1 MIMAGS
7 AIAIAGDAVIE
18 KGRSLASHVLEVS
31 KADLEFRDG
40 SFYVQGTDISIGLL
54 DLAMRMP
61 SLRDLPPDLPTTP
74 TRPANSRRPV
84 FIIRMAVTSAK
95 SRSILRPGR
104 WTSLPIVPSTT
115 LEPSSTRSSCMVR
128 SMAGSRRESDRSCW
142 NGLPMTMTVN

>member
-18 KGRSLASHVLEVS
+18 KGRSLMSHVLEVS

-40 SFYVQGTDISIGLL
+40 SFVQGTDISIGLL

-74 TRPANSRRPV
+74 RLDRR
-84 FIIRMAVTSAK
+84 IRGA
-95 SRSILRPGR
+95 
-104 WTSLPIVPSTT
+104 
-115 LEPSSTRSSCMVR
+115 RSSSSEWLSRLR
-128 SMAGSRRESDRSCW
+128 SRDRS
-142 NGLPMTMTVN
+142 